1 MTRGRTR
8 QVERRSTGCCY
19 RRSLERRATPAPWEG
34 PFQGGE
40 LRRAAQVPAA
50 LGGQVDAA
58 VAAIGTV
65 ASYVKD
71 HKAIVLGVF
80 GKSHWAVAPDI
91 PTFKELGFD
100 VTLPGSFGGIV
111 APRGTPA
118 YIVTTLN
125 EAIKQALAEL
135 SFVSFAEMRGSTIDY
150 QGPKAFARELR
161 RAYEE
166 NGELIRVLG
175 LTQK

>member
-65 ASYVKD
+65 ASYVKVRSRTSASIRGKRRTHTGPVAHAKVTARVSQVAD
-71 HKAIVLGVF
+71 AVLG
-80 GKSHWAVAPDI
+80 SLH
-91 PTFKELGFD
+91 
-100 VTLPGSFGGIV
+100 
-111 APRGTPA
+111 
-118 YIVTTLN
+118 
-125 EAIKQALAEL
+125 
-135 SFVSFAEMRGSTIDY
+135 
-150 QGPKAFARELR
+150 
-161 RAYEE
+161 
-166 NGELIRVLG
+166 
-175 LTQK
+175 